1 MSCVICNGY
10 IMLTKG
16 KKPGERI
23 SRYGKCCSASC
34 SMRLNEIRVQE
45 NGYEK
50 AEITSKKGNKYE
62 FKIGLEF

>member
-1 MSCVICNGY
+1 MSCIICNGY

-16 KKPGERI
+16 KKPGEKI
-23 SRYGKCCSASC
+23 SRYGKCCSAMC
-34 SMRLNEIRVQE
+34 SMRRNEIRIQE

-50 AEITSKKGNKYE
+50 AEIASNDGKKYQ

>member
-16 KKPGERI
+16 KNPGEKI

-34 SMRLNEIRVQE
+34 SMSLNEKRIQE

-50 AEITSKKGNKYE
+50 AEITIKEGNKYQ
-62 FKIGLEF
+62 FKIGLEY

>member
-1 MSCVICNGY
+1 
-10 IMLTKG
+10 MLTKG

-34 SMRLNEIRVQE
+34 SMRLNDIRVKK

-50 AEITSKKGNKYE
+50 EEITSKEGNKYQ
-62 FKIGLEF
+62 FKIGLEY